1 MIYIS
6 VSERTKEIGVRRAM
20 GATKGNIMKQFLLEG
35 VTLTLLGGAIGDLFG
50 MFFGVL
56 VSMITPLSVK
66 PDLFTVLLAAG
77 LSVVVGIIFS
87 WLPAKNAAKKDI
99 GTLLR

>member
-1 MIYIS
+1 
-6 VSERTKEIGVRRAM
+6 
-20 GATKGNIMKQFLLEG
+20 
-35 VTLTLLGGAIGDLFG
+35 
-50 MFFGVL
+50 
-56 VSMITPLSVK
+56 MITPLSVK